1 MPIKSTNVLTAI
13 HSAKDLTRGIT
24 TPSHNWPKHPPLLR
38 STFSPHPE
46 LDEIRLQFPPNAV
59 KKIITN
65 PSPNSPSAANSLHT
79 TLYHCFPTTD
89 QLS

>member
-1 MPIKSTNVLTAI
+1 VIRSQLSVKTLHNGELT
-13 HSAKDLTRGIT
+13 TG
-24 TPSHNWPKHPPLLR
+24 NGQLL
-38 STFSPHPE
+38 
-46 LDEIRLQFPPNAV
+46 QAPNAV

-65 PSPNSPSAANSLHT
+65 PNPNSPSAANSLHT